1 MSRPGALALVFAV
14 TLGSASAG
22 DVDALIARW
31 RVVQDADPG
40 LVAVLRELAARP
52 TAPSAVEPTAPDR
65 AWPARGAEHLAE
77 MADAGGL
84 RLRAPAAAE
93 VVAPAA
99 GRVVFA
105 DRIDGLGLV
114 LITAHGDEYHSVLAG
129 MGAVDV
135 TVGARVAAGERV
147 GRMAEDLAG
156 SHLHLELRHRGRPV
170 DPLPWLG
177 VTSAGDGPS

>member
-1 MSRPGALALVFAV
+1 LSRPGALGLVIAATV
-14 TLGSASAG
+14 GPATAG
-22 DVDALIARW
+22 DLDALIARW

-40 LVAVLRELAARP
+40 LVAVVRELAARP
-52 TAPSAVEPTAPDR
+52 TGPSAVEPTASNR
-65 AWPARGAEHLAE
+65 AWPTRGAERLAE
-77 MADAGGL
+77 MAGADGL
-84 RLRAPAAAE
+84 RLRARAATP
-93 VVAPAA
+93 VLAPAA

-105 DRIDGLGLV
+105 DRIEGLGLV

-147 GRMAEDLAG
+147 GRMAEDPAG
-156 SHLHLELRHRGRPV
+156 SHLLLELRHRGRPV